1 MDDERNEDHH
11 RIKCEEVRV
20 AMAAVEAARQ
30 EGCTGASALGGE
42 VDALIELIQPNM
54 KENILSVDDVANQLG
69 SVDLMCDVGNF
80 CLHAGHFDIC
90 RYEGFTPIYVAL
102 RDFFSDFFIPFV
114 ESMQESSEDEGIDV
128 DWMDSDWMH
137 EIENMIQVETEPLGD
152 DRQVQFARMSAE
164 VRAVRLEGNRAR
176 LALEHAMFVK
186 WLQARNM
193 AGLYDQFKMRL
204 TALHEAGEHYGTGGD
219 IEEANKFMERRD
231 WNEDW
236 N

>member
-11 RIKCEEVRV
+11 RIKCEEVKV

-30 EGCTGASALGGE
+30 EGCTEASALGEE
-42 VDALIELIQPNM
+42 VEALIDLIQPSL
-54 KENILSVDDVANQLG
+54 KENVLSVDNAGHQLG
-69 SVDLMCDVGNF
+69 LVDLMCEVGEF

-114 ESMQESSEDEGIDV
+114 ESIQESNQDKG
-128 DWMDSDWMH
+128 MDSDWMH
-137 EIENMIQVETEPLGD
+137 SIERMIQVETEPKGD
-152 DRQVQFARMSAE
+152 DKQVQFAQMSAQF
-164 VRAVRLEGNRAR
+164 RAVRLEGNRAR

-193 AGLYDQFKMRL
+193 AGVYDQFKMSL
-204 TALHEAGEHYGTGGD
+204 TALHEAGEHYGTDGGD

-236 N
+236 NSG